1 MSQNEKGTG
10 AEIEDDDDGN
20 WIAFNDGIAGVKISS
35 LDKISNGTPSNGST
49 SSYRA
54 TINSDVEH
62 EDNSP
67 GRKRKINLDTWSTIK
82 RIKNNDL
89 LTSDK
94 EGITHVREKFSV
106 MIKYSKDKR
115 KVICLTARSVIRTK
129 KWELDTQHQ

>member
-115 KVICLTARSVIRTK
+115 KGT
-129 KWELDTQHQ
+129 